1 MKQSTVILDAKKI
14 ATDYGTYQGIWL
26 SSLTSN
32 DN

>member
-1 MKQSTVILDAKKI
+1 MKQSTVIMDVKKI
-14 ATDYGTYQGIWL
+14 TTDYGTYPEIWL